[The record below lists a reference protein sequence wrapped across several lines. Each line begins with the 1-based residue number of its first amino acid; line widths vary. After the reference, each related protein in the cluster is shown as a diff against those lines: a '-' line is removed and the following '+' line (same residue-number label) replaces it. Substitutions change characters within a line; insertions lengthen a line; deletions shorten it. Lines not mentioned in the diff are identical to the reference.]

1 MNSKQTKKMVG
12 IATLCAIT
20 FVLQFWICGILPK
33 LPIGPGGTA
42 INLALIPVVVGAIL
56 YGPKG
61 GLTVGLFLGVIT
73 LMPGQGAEG
82 FYVNWYMS
90 ILAII
95 LCLLKTGLAG
105 FVAGLVFKIFKKFN
119 YVAAIVASAIVT
131 PIINTGIFVL
141 LYGVLIQIMTGEV
154 YGVTFIAITTT
165 IWIAFLIEL
174 GINIVLGPSIA
185 SLVKVL
191 ARNSNLGFSND
202 FSDVIVEQNP
212 LVEKSDD

>member
-1 MNSKQTKKMVG
+1 
-12 IATLCAIT
+12 
-20 FVLQFWICGILPK
+20 
-33 LPIGPGGTA
+33 
-42 INLALIPVVVGAIL
+42 
-56 YGPKG
+56 
-61 GLTVGLFLGVIT
+61 
-73 LMPGQGAEG
+73 
-82 FYVNWYMS
+82 
-90 ILAII
+90 
-95 LCLLKTGLAG
+95 
-105 FVAGLVFKIFKKFN
+105 
-119 YVAAIVASAIVT
+119 
-131 PIINTGIFVL
+131 
-141 LYGVLIQIMTGEV
+141 MTGEV